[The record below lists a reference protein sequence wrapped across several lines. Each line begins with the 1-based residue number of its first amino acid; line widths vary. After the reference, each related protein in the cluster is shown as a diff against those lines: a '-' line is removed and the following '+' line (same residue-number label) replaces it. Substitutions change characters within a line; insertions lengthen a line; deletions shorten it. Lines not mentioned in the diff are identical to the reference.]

1 MRLAARA
8 TEFLEHAA
16 ETPCDLPP
24 LPGEADRLVKHP
36 ADDGRPLLQRGG
48 DLDRQ
53 PVHRAAGAGRSD
65 ARVTGAQAADLEKLS
80 KLRPGG
86 SHVDRCHGDFT
97 PHHLRDVDQHRRVVG
112 HDRGDGG
119 GDVNHVGLR

>member
-1 MRLAARA
+1 MRLTARA

-16 ETPCDLPP
+16 ETPRDLPP

-53 PVHRAAGAGRSD
+53 PVHRAAGAGRSH

-80 KLRPGG
+80 ELRPGG
-86 SHVDRCHGDFT
+86 SQVDWIHGDFT
-97 PHHLRDVDQHRRVVG
+97 PHHFRDVDQHRRVVG
-112 HDRGDGG
+112 HDRGDGR
-119 GDVNHVGLR
+119 GDVNRVGLR